1 MSFSTLQFYIMI
13 LRLQSNV
20 SNSFLSPV
28 QCLSITL
35 RLQIPCT
42 LTCTLIPYTLT
53 HYVRLVLFE
62 VRCLLRRCGDVLRI
76 IYDADKN
83 ILKDS
88 FCSIDKKINKPYI
101 EVSWINMPKQKR
113 IVITDKFLLA
123 HQKPLSRLEEVWDSR
138 AQPKNPCSIDSWCN
152 CFAMHL

>member
-1 MSFSTLQFYIMI
+1 MCKPFKIHKNLCFGAPARSRTQNLLVRSTVDSQMSFSTLQFYIMI

-20 SNSFLSPV
+20 FNGFLLQV

-101 EVSWINMPKQKR
+101 EVS
-113 IVITDKFLLA
+113 
-123 HQKPLSRLEEVWDSR
+123 
-138 AQPKNPCSIDSWCN
+138 
-152 CFAMHL
+152 

>member
-1 MSFSTLQFYIMI
+1 MI

-20 SNSFLSPV
+20 FNGFLRQV

-35 RLQIPCT
+35 RLQIP
-42 LTCTLIPYTLT
+42 CTLIPYTLT

-83 ILKDS
+83 ILKDNRLIHYTKLPVKILGNGAIDT
-88 FCSIDKKINKPYI
+88 SINVKVDFFSDSAKIKIEKGLDKTIAWFKDFKDFFKHNIYHI
-101 EVSWINMPKQKR
+101 
-113 IVITDKFLLA
+113 
-123 HQKPLSRLEEVWDSR
+123 
-138 AQPKNPCSIDSWCN
+138 
-152 CFAMHL
+152 